1 MPFITGTLLQVFL
14 MNRGVDTLE
23 IGMINAA
30 VNLVQ
35 VAATILTSDWAE
47 RKVDI
52 CRSSCKTI
60 LLQAIIYP
68 CFVVQAAL
76 FGNCTRALVWITLGS
91 VCIQTA
97 LYACKCVYEYKLLYQ
112 IIDIAQ
118 YGRLASYTGVAI
130 GISGAGISLVYTKL
144 IDSMDGTL
152 PYFLGMACT
161 ELLLLLAY
169 RSSRR
174 LTPVNA
180 MFTGSKPRVTL
191 QQTVMV
197 LRSPMFRRLI
207 IPNLI
212 RGLTISAMNSIAM
225 IALTMGYSESLS
237 AGLSIISAGGYI
249 AASGLYYLLSRRA
262 HPVRS
267 GLLGGAMVLAM
278 AFLPRHSPL
287 GFMLFFLLAYMGRVM
302 VDYTVPV
309 MLYRMID
316 PQTAGIY
323 HAWRSVIHFASAA
336 AMSYLLGAL
345 IGKVNLFWILLP
357 CSCAYLLS
365 MIWYG
370 IYYHAY
376 ETHNSYVATR
386 GELVWPSTHNRDFP
400 TFPKA
405 PLGTVVKISTY
416 PARVCCSASSTSTPM
431 ETAASTS

>member
-1 MPFITGTLLQVFL
+1 MRQKSQTELNYRHYALKESAYAAALPFITGTLLQVFL

-68 CFVVQAAL
+68 CFVVQVAL

-376 ETHNSYVATR
+376 ETHNS
-386 GELVWPSTHNRDFP
+386 
-400 TFPKA
+400 
-405 PLGTVVKISTY
+405 
-416 PARVCCSASSTSTPM
+416 
-431 ETAASTS
+431 